1 MCRLPDKAG
10 AGSKSMAA
18 NGFPDSYQRSVV
30 GRQLEGVWGESSGC
44 NMTEVLLLTVDELCI
59 HPQQAKDI
67 KGTFNFTSLFRL
79 KL

>member
-18 NGFPDSYQRSVV
+18 NGFPDSNQRSAV
-30 GRQLEGVWGESSGC
+30 GQQLEGVWGERGGC
-44 NMTEVLLLTVDELCI
+44 KMTEVPLLTVDELCI

-67 KGTFNFTSLFRL
+67 KGTFNSTFLFRL